1 MAQAK
6 RVVSGSGVHG
16 TSVHGGCGPQSR
28 KGKRKLQSHREV
40 TAGFSLPGEDQL
52 ENAYLSRTKE
62 FEEIR
67 LEHSLKEGGRK
78 GAQWPEMA
86 SHTCGGGGGG
96 SARVR
101 ARAAPHF
108 PGLDGLRAP
117 GACGRGGRAGPRE
130 LAVGPGQE
138 RAAGLGGDGWVTGQ
152 LAE

>member
-6 RVVSGSGVHG
+6 RVVRGSGVHG

-78 GAQWPEMA
+78 GAQWPETA
-86 SHTCGGGGGG
+86 SHTCGGGKRPRSREGCAPFPWVGRLKGTWSLWKRKEGRTQGAG
-96 SARVR
+96 SGPR
-101 ARAAPHF
+101 AGTGCGP
-108 PGLDGLRAP
+108 
-117 GACGRGGRAGPRE
+117 GRGRMGDRTAG
-130 LAVGPGQE
+130 
-138 RAAGLGGDGWVTGQ
+138 
-152 LAE
+152 